1 MPPSSESA
9 APAGRAAHTARSAR
23 MVLRLLCVVVPAFAL
38 LFLLLRVG
46 YAQEGEATPE
56 PTVTPTPSVQ
66 PTPTTTNF
74 FLLTQ
79 PYSPTSAVTGTAGL
93 NVSTTPPQLHVVQ
106 PGDTLVRIANEYNV
120 SLELMVELNRLED
133 PNRLEVG
140 QAILIPTG
148 PGEVPPAPAVP
159 PGLVPA
165 TTTLNI
171 TLTDIVS
178 RLAPAAREATV
189 TSPFYRT
196 TWLTYYGRP
205 QVFVMGILGEHD
217 LPTLTGLLK
226 EKAKVID
233 AANGA
238 RLRVKPAYHLVHGM
252 ATITPTAEGD
262 HLEYLSDE
270 VVMEYINAGLK
281 ENIAVILDVQVGALS
296 PSEAISPVLKFLKYP
311 NVHLAVDPEFAM
323 SHEGQS
329 VPGDPIGYV
338 SGRQIN
344 ELQETITAYM
354 EANNIR
360 GRRVLMVHQFF
371 EEMIIGKEA
380 IDWENPR
387 LELTFC
393 ADGWGDP
400 GGKIWKYNNFFS
412 GREDAKF
419 SAFKLFY
426 RWDEPVLTERQALG
440 VDKYSEKTFI
450 DVTPNM
456 IIYQ

>member
-1 MPPSSESA
+1 MPPETPAAESRSTPRTAARAFVRLLSA
-9 APAGRAAHTARSAR
+9 ALP
-23 MVLRLLCVVVPAFAL
+23 VLAL

-46 YAQEGEATPE
+46 HAQEGEATPE

-79 PYSPTSAVTGTAGL
+79 PYSPTNVTGTAGL
-93 NVSTTPPQLHVVQ
+93 NVTTVPPQIHVVE
-106 PGDTLVRIANEYNV
+106 PGDTLMRIAGEYNV
-120 SLELMVELNRLED
+120 SLELMIELNRLDD

-140 QAILIPTG
+140 QSIVIPTG
-148 PGEVPPAPAVP
+148 PGEAPPAPAVP
-159 PGLVPA
+159 PGLVPV
-165 TTTLNI
+165 TSTINLSV
-171 TLTDIVS
+171 TDIVS
-178 RLAPAAREATV
+178 RLTPAGRAAPV
-189 TSPFYRT
+189 TSPYYRT

-205 QVFVMGILGEHD
+205 NVFVMGILGEHD
-217 LPTLTGLLK
+217 IPTLTGLLK
-226 EKAKVID
+226 EKAGVID

-238 RLRVKPAYHLVHGM
+238 RLRVKPAFHLVHGM
-252 ATITPTAEGD
+252 ATVQPTPEDD
-262 HLEYLSDE
+262 HLEYLPDE
-270 VVMEYINAGLK
+270 TVMAYINAGLK

-296 PSEAISPVLKFLKYP
+296 LTEAISPVLKYLKYP

-323 SHEGQS
+323 SHAGQS

-338 SGRQIN
+338 SGAEIN
-344 ELQETITAYM
+344 DLQEYVATWM
-354 EANNIR
+354 EENNIR
-360 GRRVLMVHQFF
+360 GRRILMVHQFF
-371 EEMIIGKEA
+371 EEMIINKDQIA
-380 IDWENPR
+380 WDNPR
-387 LELTFC
+387 LELTFV

-412 GREDAKF
+412 GREDAKY

-426 RWDEPVLTERQALG
+426 RWDEPLITERQALG
-440 VDKYSEKTFI
+440 VDKYNDRTFI

>member
-1 MPPSSESA
+1 MSPSSGN
-9 APAGRAAHTARSAR
+9 PAHSARSAPAAR
-23 MVLRLLCVVVPAFAL
+23 AAARLLAVACVAAAL
-38 LFLLLRVG
+38 LLMLLRVG

-79 PYSPTSAVTGTAGL
+79 PYSPTAGVTGTAGL
-93 NVSTTPPQLHVVQ
+93 NVSTQPPQLHVVE
-106 PGDTLVRIANEYNV
+106 PGDTLLRIAGQYNV
-120 SLELMVELNRLED
+120 SLELMIELNRLED

-159 PGLVPA
+159 PGLLPVTA
-165 TTTLNI
+165 TLNVSV
-171 TLTDIVS
+171 TDIVS
-178 RLAPAAREATV
+178 RLVPAAREATV

-205 QVFVMGILGEHD
+205 RVFVMGILGEHD
-217 LPTLTGLLK
+217 LPTLTALLK
-226 EKAKVID
+226 EKAQVID

-252 ATITPTAEGD
+252 ATVTPTAEGD
-262 HLEYLSDE
+262 HLEYLADE

-281 ENIAVILDVQVGALS
+281 EGIAVILDVQVGALS
-296 PSEAISPVLKFLKYP
+296 LTEAIEPVLKYLKYP

-323 SHEGQS
+323 SHEGQT

-344 ELQETITAYM
+344 ALQESIAEYM
-354 EANNIR
+354 EENNIR
-360 GRRVLMVHQFF
+360 GRRILMVHQFF
-371 EEMIIGKEA
+371 EEMIIGKDA
-380 IDWENPR
+380 IDFDNPR
-387 LELTFC
+387 LELTFV

-426 RWDEPVLTERQALG
+426 RWDEPLLSERQALG

-450 DVTPNM
+450 DVTPNVV
-456 IIYQ
+456 IYQ